1 MVENFENKYKYVEEF
16 PNPLD
21 IYRKNE
27 NEYFEA
33 SITLKNITNN
43 YLIFKVYINK
53 VDANQKSI
61 YVPKPSTSFIRPN
74 ESVKIKVNRYYNKA
88 IEENNNSNN
97 DKFLIKIHQI
107 EKVVN
112 SNEEAK
118 EIIKNK
124 IYDENKEQNLFI
136 NINVKNDYK
145 KNLIELKNPNLQNNS
160 NINDDL
166 DINNINDKSVIMN
179 EINKLK
185 QYIFNQESI
194 NKNMEDQ
201 LKNLENNKILMERKN
216 KVIAS
221 NDKSTLKIK
230 KGINLLYIISFIMLC
245 LVFGGY
251 LSKIKNSFKKPN
263 LNNKIA

>member
-1 MVENFENKYKYVEEF
+1 MVENSGNFIYVEEF

-61 YVPKPSTSFIRPN
+61 YVPKPSTSFIKPN
-74 ESVKIKVNRYYNKA
+74 DYVKIKVNRYYNKA

-97 DKFLIKIHQI
+97 DKFLIKIHSI

-112 SNEEAK
+112 SNDEAK

-124 IYDENKEQNLFI
+124 IYDEKKEQNLFI

-145 KNLIELKNPNLQNNS
+145 KNLIDLKNSSLGNNF
-160 NINDDL
+160 NIDTEL
-166 DINNINDKSVIMN
+166 DVSKLNDKSVIMN

-185 QYIFNQESI
+185 QHIFNQESI
-194 NKNMEDQ
+194 NKNMEEQ
-201 LKNLENNKILMERKN
+201 LKNLENNKILMEKKN
-216 KVIAS
+216 RVTTS
-221 NDKSTLKIK
+221 NEKSFSNK
-230 KGINLLYIISFIMLC
+230 KDDFNLLFIISFVMLSI
-245 LVFGGY
+245 VFGGY
-251 LSKIKNSFKKPN
+251 LSKIKNSFNKPN
-263 LNNKIA
+263 LK

>member
-1 MVENFENKYKYVEEF
+1 MVENSENFKYVEEF

-53 VDANQKSI
+53 VGANQKSI
-61 YVPKPSTSFIRPN
+61 YVPKPSTSFIKPN
-74 ESVKIKVNRYYNKA
+74 DFVKIKVNRYYNKA
-88 IEENNNSNN
+88 IEENNNLNN
-97 DKFLIKIHQI
+97 DKFLIKIHSI

-124 IYDENKEQNLFI
+124 IYDEKKEQNLFI

-145 KNLIELKNPNLQNNS
+145 KNLIDLKSSLENKFNIETELDVSKL
-160 NINDDL
+160 
-166 DINNINDKSVIMN
+166 NDKSVIMN

-185 QYIFNQESI
+185 QHIFNQESI
-194 NKNMEDQ
+194 NKNMEEQ
-201 LKNLENNKILMERKN
+201 LKNLENNKILMEKKN
-216 KVIAS
+216 RVTTS
-221 NDKSTLKIK
+221 NEKSFSK
-230 KGINLLYIISFIMLC
+230 KKEGFNLLFIISFVMLSI
-245 LVFGGY
+245 VFGGY
-251 LSKIKNSFKKPN
+251 LSKVKNSFNKTN
-263 LNNKIA
+263 LK

>member
-1 MVENFENKYKYVEEF
+1 MVENLGNFKYVEEF

-27 NEYFEA
+27 NEYYEA

-43 YLIFKVYINK
+43 YLIFKVYINS
-53 VDANQKSI
+53 QKST
-61 YVPKPSTSFIRPN
+61 YVPKPSASFIRPN
-74 ESVKIKVNRYYNKA
+74 ESIKIKVNRNYNCA
-88 IEENNNSNN
+88 LEENNKSIN
-97 DKFLIKIHQI
+97 DKFLIKIHSI

-112 SNEEAK
+112 SKEEAK

-136 NINVKNDYK
+136 NINLKNDYK
-145 KNLIELKNPNLQNNS
+145 KNLIELKNQNLENNS
-160 NINDDL
+160 NIDYDL
-166 DINNINDKSVIMN
+166 DINNINDKSVIIN

-185 QYIFNQESI
+185 QFIFNQESI

-201 LKNLENNKILMERKN
+201 LKNLESNKILMERKN

-221 NDKSTLKIK
+221 NGISTLKK
-230 KGINLLYIISFIMLC
+230 KNGLNLYKLILLIMLS

>member
-1 MVENFENKYKYVEEF
+1 MVENLGNFKYVEEF

-27 NEYFEA
+27 NEYYEA

-43 YLIFKVYINK
+43 YLIFKVYINS
-53 VDANQKSI
+53 QKFT

-74 ESVKIKVNRYYNKA
+74 ESVKIKVNRNYNKA
-88 IEENNNSNN
+88 LEENNKSNN
-97 DKFLIKIHQI
+97 DKFLIKIHSI

-136 NINVKNDYK
+136 NINLKNDYK
-145 KNLIELKNPNLQNNS
+145 KNLIELKNQNLENNS
-160 NINDDL
+160 NIDYDL

-185 QYIFNQESI
+185 QFIFNQESI

-201 LKNLENNKILMERKN
+201 LKNLESNKILMERKN

-230 KGINLLYIISFIMLC
+230 KGINLQYIISFIMLC